1 MGIAYDDSVYYG
13 GKPFSFSDIQNM
25 YEGQV
30 MGAWRKHVDNWF
42 MLSFMRTKGNIGEK
56 FQATKELGICEK
68 KLAFWER
75 HPRFNKDLAKETIA
89 SKKKEWKV
97 NYGPSM
103 KK

>member
-1 MGIAYDDSVYYG
+1 MSIVYDDSTSY
-13 GKPFSFSDIQNM
+13 GKPFNFSDIQNM

-42 MLSFMRTKGNIGEK
+42 MLSFMRMKGNFTEK
-56 FQATKELGICEK
+56 FQATKELGMCDK

-75 HPRFNKDLAKETIA
+75 HPRFNKEKAMKIVEDAK
-89 SKKKEWKV
+89 KQWKV
-97 NYGPSM
+97 NYGPSF